1 MPEADPFQLSRF
13 VHAQDPVYADVLD
26 ELRQGRKQT
35 HWMWFIFP
43 QFKGIGHS
51 ATAKSFAINSLDEAR
66 AYLRH
71 PVLGPRLIECARL
84 VASISNRTVSSI
96 FGYPDDLKFRSSIT
110 LFARVSD
117 DPLFE
122 QLLARHF
129 DGQPDPKTIA
139 ILNDDGRLSAG
150 G

>member
-43 QFKGIGHS
+43 QFKGLGHS

-84 VASISNRTVSSI
+84 VASISNTTVSSI

-122 QLLARHF
+122 QLLASVVRPT
-129 DGQPDPKTIA
+129 DCN
-139 ILNDDGRLSAG
+139 L
-150 G
+150 

>member
-43 QFKGIGHS
+43 QFKGLGHS

-122 QLLARHF
+122 QLLASVVRPT
-129 DGQPDPKTIA
+129 DCN
-139 ILNDDGRLSAG
+139 L
-150 G
+150 